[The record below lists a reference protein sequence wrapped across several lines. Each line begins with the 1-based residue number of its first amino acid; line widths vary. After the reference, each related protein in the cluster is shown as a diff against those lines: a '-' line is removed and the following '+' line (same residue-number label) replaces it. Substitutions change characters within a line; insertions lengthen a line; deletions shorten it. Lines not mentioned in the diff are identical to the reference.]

1 MQVGHILYPP
11 RESPTVAPRSRRRVE
26 KANCIAEGSEYLT
39 LKGHLL
45 TDAEDPHSAYD
56 GMLLQ
61 GSKMGYS

>member
-1 MQVGHILYPP
+1 MQVGHLYPS
-11 RESPTVAPRSRRRVE
+11 RESPTVAPRSRPRPE
-26 KANCIAEGSEYLT
+26 KANCIAKGFEYLT

-45 TDAEDPHSAYD
+45 TDSVDPHLAYD